1 MTVKLRV
8 MLRSKLMVQISIV
21 AEKLNIYT
29 LQRVAV
35 RQNQIVVPT
44 LDGQLLSV
52 TAQGASTILADLLKA
67 ELGIPFGIVDQ
78 GDDVIVTVSNY
89 TPDHYLVRVKPD
101 GQVSTIAN
109 LSQLCGEFGAP
120 FGVAVYQNQYW
131 VTLSPDVAASKGQ
144 LLSISP
150 TGKITPIAV
159 LNSFGIPF
167 GITVWNG
174 AAVIAQS
181 YGQLVQVSPTGI
193 TKTIVDLQ
201 ALKFGIPFDVAV
213 WQNQL
218 VATTNTGQVVRIDAA
233 GTVTTIADLAQEKR
247 GIPAGIAVSGNDLIV
262 TTNSGF
268 LIRITV

>member
-1 MTVKLRV
+1 
-8 MLRSKLMVQISIV
+8 MLRSFLIVQISIV

-35 RQNQIVVPT
+35 RRNQFIVPT
-44 LDGQLLSV
+44 LSGQLLSV
-52 TAQGASTILADLLKA
+52 TPQGTSTVLADLLQA
-67 ELGIPFGIVDQ
+67 DLGIPFGIVDQ

-89 TPDHYLVRVKPD
+89 TPDHYLVRVKQN
-101 GQVSTIAN
+101 GQISTIAN

-131 VTLSPDVAASKGQ
+131 VTLSADVVASKGQ

-150 TGKITPIAV
+150 TGKITSIAT
-159 LNSFGIPF
+159 LDSFGIPF
-167 GITVWNG
+167 GITVWNN

-181 YGQLVQVSPTGI
+181 SGQVVQVSPTGA

-201 ALKFGIPFDVAV
+201 ALKFGIPFDVTV

-218 VATTNTGQVVRIDAA
+218 VATTNAGQVVRINAA
-233 GTVTTIADLAQEKR
+233 GNVSTIVDFAKQKR
-247 GIPAGIAVSGNDLIV
+247 GIPAGIAIIGNDLIV

-268 LIRITV
+268 LIRISV

>member
-1 MTVKLRV
+1 
-8 MLRSKLMVQISIV
+8 MLRSRLIVQISIV

-35 RQNQIVVPT
+35 RQGEIVVPT
-44 LDGQLLSV
+44 LDGQLLTV
-52 TAQGASTILADLLKA
+52 TDQGTSRVLADLLKA
-67 ELGIPFGIVDQ
+67 ELGIPFGIVEQ

-89 TPDHYLVRVKPD
+89 SPDHYLVRVKRN
-101 GQVSTIAN
+101 GQISTIAN

-131 VTLSPDVAASKGQ
+131 VTLSPDVSASKGL

-150 TGKITPIAV
+150 TGKITPIAP
-159 LNSFGIPF
+159 LDAFGIPF
-167 GITVWNG
+167 GIALWNNS
-174 AAVIAQS
+174 AVIAQS
-181 YGQLVQVSPTGI
+181 YGQLVQVSATG
-193 TKTIVDLQ
+193 TAKTIVDLQ

-218 VATTNTGQVVRIDAA
+218 VATTNTGQIVRVDAT
-233 GTVTTIADLAQEKR
+233 GNVSTIADLTKEKR

-262 TTNSGF
+262 TTNAGF